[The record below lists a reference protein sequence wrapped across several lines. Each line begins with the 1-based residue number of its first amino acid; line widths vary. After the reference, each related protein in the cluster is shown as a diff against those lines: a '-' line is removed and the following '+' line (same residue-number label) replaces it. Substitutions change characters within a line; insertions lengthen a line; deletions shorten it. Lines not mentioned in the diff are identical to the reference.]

1 MRYITRLLILLLLAT
16 SSLTKAQDS
25 LIISNDIYRF
35 ADGVSYT
42 YSQPLRWKQKNWIT
56 WAGLLAGTAL
66 ITLAD
71 EPVKDLFDGA
81 EGKFFER
88 IERIGFHYGKPY
100 SAFAFTG
107 TFYLG
112 GLILNN
118 RWAKDTG
125 IGLGAT
131 LLTSGLL
138 QTFMKDAVGR
148 ARPGTEVGPY
158 RFKPFSQDVGYHSF
172 PSGHMSVAFG
182 ISLVMA
188 RRIHYIPVKIFFYS
202 LAASTAISR
211 LYSDAHWISDIAFGG
226 ALAWFCGET
235 VLKRLSV
242 NRNRA
247 RRNNRLSWQVTPY
260 PGGLS
265 LVCKL

>member
-1 MRYITRLLILLLLAT
+1 MILVLLIAGKT
-16 SSLTKAQDS
+16 AKAQDS

-35 ADGVSYT
+35 ADGVAYT
-42 YSQPLRWKQKNWIT
+42 YTQPLRWKQKNWIT
-56 WAGLLAGTAL
+56 LAGLLAGTAL
-66 ITLAD
+66 VTLAD
-71 EPVKDLFDGA
+71 KPVQDFFDGA
-81 EGKFFER
+81 EGKFYER

-100 SAFAFTG
+100 SAFTFTG
-107 TFYLG
+107 TFYIG

-138 QTFMKDAVGR
+138 QTFLKDAVGR
-148 ARPGTEVGPY
+148 ARPGTDVGAY

-188 RRIHYIPVKIFFYS
+188 KRITYIPVKIFFYS

-226 ALAWFCGET
+226 AIAWFCGET
-235 VLKRLSV
+235 ALRRLSV
-242 NRNRA
+242 NTSRP
-247 RRNNRLSWQVTPY
+247 RRNNSVSWHVTPY

-265 LVCKL
+265 LTCKL